1 MPVPGR
7 LLVKRYVSEP
17 GASGS
22 CLSFAGGGDDG
33 TRTHDPLLAK
43 QADAMMILVALWP
56 IMPLTWA
63 IASVRIGPY
72 LRAMPLCAPF
82 VINL

>member
-1 MPVPGR
+1 
-7 LLVKRYVSEP
+7 
-17 GASGS
+17 
-22 CLSFAGGGDDG
+22 
-33 TRTHDPLLAK
+33 
-43 QADAMMILVALWP
+43 MMILVALWP